1 MRDHLNDLIND
12 MRNFGEGKPPEA
24 PPLAKDMQIR
34 DYFAGQVMSDLV
46 MDYGYEPEALDVL
59 AWRAY
64 AIADALM
71 RERDK

>member
-1 MRDHLNDLIND
+1 MNDFFDDLQKD
-12 MRNFGEGKPPEA
+12 LRNFGEGKPPEA

-71 RERDK
+71 RERVK